1 MQKVLNYCLLH
12 CEQLDGQRPPWSLC
26 SLSPTECM
34 PRTPFLPPAS
44 KASQLRNC
52 PWPRLHRLTGPW
64 RAQRLVPPQL
74 GVTLMGQS
82 GSGAPCGMA
91 RSLLGLPCSSASSSA
106 RAPQWHHRTRLRPQ
120 SQWRSGSDFFLQEAL
135 PVHPAAV
142 PSILN
147 LHVGPVL
154 PALRPGHF
162 LLSLSLSLVSPLKAG
177 PMLSTTPT

>member
-154 PALRPGHF
+154 PALGPGHF